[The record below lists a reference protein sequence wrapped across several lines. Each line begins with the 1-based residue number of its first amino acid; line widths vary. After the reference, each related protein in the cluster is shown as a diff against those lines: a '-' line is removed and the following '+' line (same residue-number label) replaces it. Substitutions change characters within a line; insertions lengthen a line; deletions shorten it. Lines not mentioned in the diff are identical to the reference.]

1 MHADLVVYLPFSF
14 QLIVGFSNGL
24 LFRLLF
30 CFLTYLLAFM
40 IGYLRDTNNNQ
51 GKASTPMLG
60 QGLTSASA
68 PGLAL
73 IQRRMV
79 TYATWAKRGQANP
92 TVFTSLTPG
101 RQHNPSHLLAI
112 ASSTSW

>member
-1 MHADLVVYLPFSF
+1 M
-14 QLIVGFSNGL
+14 VGFSDGL
-24 LFRLLF
+24 IACLLVR
-30 CFLTYLLAFM
+30 FLTCLLAFM

-101 RQHNPSHLLAI
+101 RLHNPSHLAI
-112 ASSTSW
+112 ASPSHSSITT